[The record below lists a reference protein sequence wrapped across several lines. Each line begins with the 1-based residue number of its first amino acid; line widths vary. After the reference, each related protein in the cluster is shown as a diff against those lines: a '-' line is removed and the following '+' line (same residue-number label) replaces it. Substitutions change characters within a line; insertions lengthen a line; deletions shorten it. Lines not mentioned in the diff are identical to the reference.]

1 MVAQKARIFLQ
12 IKEEEEE
19 EDSRDIYLR
28 RLGGG
33 NAFYIIKEREMGV
46 DKKRNRDI
54 CMQSVAEISWWGF
67 SKKSQFFILKGKKVT
82 A

>member
-12 IKEEEEE
+12 IKEEEEEE

-46 DKKRNRDI
+46 DKKGI
-54 CMQSVAEISWWGF
+54 EIFVCKAWL
-67 SKKSQFFILKGKKVT
+67 KSAGGVSAKNLNFLY
-82 A
+82 